1 MKPIAGS
8 LLIIAAC
15 SLYAA
20 VPASAE
26 PVTASAAASAAE
38 EAPSP
43 ERLELARRFIAAS
56 LPTDET
62 IENIRAGFLGS
73 ASEELMA
80 MDDRAERD
88 AATAKMDAVFTRFE
102 PKLRE
107 ALPQVLEAN
116 SQAYAREFTADELRQ
131 MAAFAESPVGR
142 HYNLAKQNLA
152 MSPDV
157 VRAQY
162 MLLQGVGPMIEE
174 LRREACAERTAKRIA
189 MGDKKATCPLA
200 KKADTAAG

>member
-8 LLIIAAC
+8 LLILAAC
-15 SLYAA
+15 SLYAV
-20 VPASAE
+20 VPASAQ
-26 PVTASAAASAAE
+26 PVAAQTAAAM

-43 ERLELARRFIAAS
+43 ERLDLARKFISVS
-56 LPTDET
+56 LPADDT

-73 ASEELMA
+73 ASADLMEVE
-80 MDDRAERD
+80 DKAERE

-107 ALPQVLEAN
+107 LLPQFLEAN
-116 SQAYAREFTADELRQ
+116 AQAYAQEFSADELRQ
-131 MAAFAESPVGR
+131 MLAFAESPTGR
-142 HYNLAKQNLA
+142 HYTAQKQMLG

-162 MLLQGVGPMIEE
+162 QLIHGIEPMVEE
-174 LRREACAERTAKRIA
+174 LRRQACAERTAKRIA

-200 KKADTAAG
+200 RKSDTAAG